1 MLHYFNSVLTD
12 WLWLQTNMKNIDGL
26 KLHSIKTGKERLLYS
41 YTFKL
46 LYKHSYMTP
55 WKIAKRYMLAKV

>member
-1 MLHYFNSVLTD
+1 MLDYFNSVLTD

-26 KLHSIKTGKERLLYS
+26 KLHSKKTGKERLL